1 MNFRIAPRI
10 LSADF
15 SRLGDEVRAIEAADA
30 GVVHFDVMDNPFVA
44 NLPIPED
51 PP

>member
-1 MNFRIAPRI
+1 MNFRIAPCI

-15 SRLGDEVRAIEAADA
+15 SRPGDEVRAIEAADA
-30 GVVHFDVMDNPFVA
+30 GLVHFNVMDNHFVA